1 MTIGLVGLTVGLSRL
16 AVGRIRLTVG
26 LVGLTAGLSRLTVGR
41 IRLAVGLS
49 RLAVGRI
56 RLTVGLS
63 RLAVGLS
70 RLAVGRGRLTIGLA
84 GLAVGRIR
92 LTVRR
97 VRLTIRLAGLAV
109 GRIRLTVR
117 RVRLTVR
124 RVRLTIGR
132 NRSFQGHSRRNAPDF
147 FSVCQKKY
155 RKDHLHPAGNQ
166 ADQPRQRGNKECC
179 DPTDQLK
186 KRQNKAQ
193 YAEEILIRHIR
204 DAGNN
209 QSRDFFE
216 NRIHTD
222 IIDQHENHRNQ
233 HNKKKDGKNCRNP
246 SGCQI
251 GYIEVNISQFLFKNF
266 TDHSR
271 PYKRNHCTQQAQG
284 HDDTAA
290 HDPINR
296 NTPDQSEG

>member
-1 MTIGLVGLTVGLSRL
+1 MTVGRIRLTVGLVRLTVGLAGLAVGRIRLAVGLVRLTVGLSRL
-16 AVGRIRLTVG
+16 AVGRIRLAVG
-26 LVGLTAGLSRLTVGR
+26 LVRLTIGLAG
-41 IRLAVGLS
+41 LAVGLS

-56 RLTVGLS
+56 RLTIRLV

-70 RLAVGRGRLTIGLA
+70 RLTIG
-84 GLAVGRIR
+84 RI
-92 LTVRR
+92 
-97 VRLTIRLAGLAV
+97 
-109 GRIRLTVR
+109 
-117 RVRLTVR
+117 
-124 RVRLTIGR
+124 RLTIGR

-209 QSRDFFE
+209 QSGDFFE

-233 HNKKKDGKNCRNP
+233 HNKKKDGTNCRNP

-271 PYKRNHCTQQAQG
+271 PYKINHCTQQAPG

-296 NTPDQSEG
+296 DTPDQSEG